1 MKKEQNQLLKKKL
14 KTNLKNSSNILLKVF
29 IPELDLDAEGLYFYI
44 KDTDVNMRNKLVNI
58 KNFIESKSNLL
69 KKRHSDDNVV

>member
-14 KTNLKNSSNILLKVF
+14 KTNLKNSSNILLKFF
-29 IPELDLDAEGLYFYI
+29 IPELDFDAEGLYFYI

-69 KKRHSDDNVV
+69 KKKHGDDNVV